1 MKTEK
6 ELLLLL
12 KQGDEQAIRALF
24 DEFYDRLCLYAA
36 SYVRNYQVAEE
47 IVEDIFIYLWIKAS
61 RIDINTSLK
70 NYLYRS
76 VYNNCIR
83 FINREGKAVKVPI
96 EEEVLKNMDYL
107 NASHYPDP
115 ESDLIL
121 QELERKAEMIMESLP
136 KQCKEIYFLSRFEN
150 MSYSKIAE
158 KLKISAGTVK
168 TQMSRAFQKFRE
180 EFGEF
185 LPLLII
191 LSFLEL
197 FR

>member
-1 MKTEK
+1 
-6 ELLLLL
+6 
-12 KQGDEQAIRALF
+12 
-24 DEFYDRLCLYAA
+24 
-36 SYVRNYQVAEE
+36 
-47 IVEDIFIYLWIKAS
+47 
-61 RIDINTSLK
+61 
-70 NYLYRS
+70 
-76 VYNNCIR
+76 
-83 FINREGKAVKVPI
+83 
-96 EEEVLKNMDYL
+96 
-107 NASHYPDP
+107 
-115 ESDLIL
+115 
-121 QELERKAEMIMESLP
+121 
-136 KQCKEIYFLSRFEN
+136 